1 MSKVLQEI
9 QKQITEY
16 EARYNY
22 HPEYIIIGA
31 EDFLEI
37 INNEDDISS
46 GVVTAQ
52 PLTGEFRIFDINVV
66 VESNRRKGSIYVA
79 GTPRREILRSSD
91 ATSIMATLLEKYS
104 RNK

>member
-16 EARYNY
+16 KARYNY
-22 HPEYIIIGA
+22 HPEYIIISA

-37 INNEDDISS
+37 INNDISS

-66 VESNRRKGSIYVA
+66 VEGNRRKGNIYVA
-79 GTPRREILRSSD
+79 GIPRREVLRF
-91 ATSIMATLLEKYS
+91 
-104 RNK
+104 NKNAK

>member
-1 MSKVLQEI
+1 MSKILQEI
-9 QKQITEY
+9 QKKITEY

-22 HPEYIIIGA
+22 EAHPEYIIIGV

-46 GVVTAQ
+46 GVVAVQ

-79 GTPRREILRSSD
+79 GTP
-91 ATSIMATLLEKYS
+91 
-104 RNK
+104 